1 MITIKEFYLFPEDVY
16 RMGNSS
22 THRMTVIRADEINV
36 TQIKGISIVVANN
49 KGVSVWTKEGVAEKG
64 LTGYA
69 WLIKTGATTPQ
80 GLKIVNDT
88 PGHYMLVPVRNM
100 PLDSYKGLL
109 EEMGMKCEKYLQ
121 IKKDGSMIKV
131 G

>member
-1 MITIKEFYLFPEDVY
+1 MVTIQEFYLFPEDVY
-16 RMGNSS
+16 RMGNSK
-22 THRMTVIRADEINV
+22 THRMSVIRQDEVNIIE
-36 TQIKGISIVVANN
+36 IKGVPIVVANN
-49 KGVSVWTKEGVAEKG
+49 KGVSVWTKEGVIEKG

-69 WLIKTGATTPQ
+69 WLIKNGVSVPQ
-80 GLKIVNDT
+80 GLKLVCDT
-88 PGHYMLVPVRNM
+88 PGHYMLAPIRNM

-121 IKKDGSMIKV
+121 IKKDGRIIRV